1 MHFLIYVHFRHRLE
15 IPPQHDDV
23 RLGLIYGLVNSVV
36 ILGTVLE
43 IKMHTEDDDTMHFL
57 VQ

>member
-1 MHFLIYVHFRHRLE
+1 M
-15 IPPQHDDV
+15 
-23 RLGLIYGLVNSVV
+23 RLGLIYGLVNFVV